1 MPLLRVTL
9 TPGAFDDAQKARLA
23 AALTDASCRAES
35 LPDDPGSRMGSLVLV
50 EELAPG
56 SFYSA
61 GHPADAAVA
70 GVFIDWQVSAG
81 VLDGARKARFA
92 AELQAAAKAARDGD
106 DGRLVVTSCVI
117 HEVPEGQWAQN
128 GAIRRLPE
136 ITARARFEHLT
147 ALIDQR

>member
-9 TPGAFDDAQKARLA
+9 THGAFDDAQRQRLA
-23 AALTDASCRAES
+23 TALTEAACRAES
-35 LPDDPGSRMGSLVLV
+35 VPDDPQSRMRALVLFD
-50 EELAPG
+50 ELSPG

-61 GHPADAAVA
+61 SQQVDAAVA
-70 GVFIDWQVSAG
+70 GVFIDWQVSTG

-92 AELQAAAKAARDGD
+92 MDLQEAAVEARGGD

-136 ITARARFEHLT
+136 MVSLARFEHL
-147 ALIDQR
+147 ASAG